1 MDLATVIGTVMGF
14 GLVIAAI
21 ATGGSVM
28 AFVDPASILIVI
40 GGTFS
45 VTAIS
50 FSLGEVMK
58 GQTLILKA
66 VFSKSNDAAAAA
78 VKVLELADLAR
89 KNGVLG
95 MQETLKDLDDIPF
108 LQKGL
113 GMVIDGTPGDEVEKV
128 MRQET
133 KGMLGRHQ
141 ASVMMLQRAATV
153 APAMGLIGTLVG
165 LVQMLGNLD
174 DPDSIGPSMAIA
186 LLTTLYGAILANM
199 VFAPLAGKLERNSKE
214 EAMLMGVYAM
224 GAGSIGRQEN
234 PRRLET
240 LINTLLPPAKRVQF
254 FD

>member
-1 MDLATVIGTVMGF
+1 MDIATLLGILIGF

-21 ATGGSVM
+21 ATGGSIT
-28 AFVDPASILIVI
+28 AFIDVPSVLIVI

-45 VTAIS
+45 ITMVS
-50 FSLGEVMK
+50 FSLGEIMK
-58 GQTLILKA
+58 GQTLMLKA
-66 VFSKSNDAAAAA
+66 VFGKAQDHSAAALQ
-78 VKVLELADLAR
+78 VLELADMAR

-95 MQETLKDLDDIPF
+95 MQESLKNLDDVPF

-113 GMVIDGTPGDEVEKV
+113 SLVVDGTPGDEVERMMK
-128 MRQET
+128 QEI
-133 KGMLGRHQ
+133 KGMKTRHERAVGILRQ
-141 ASVMMLQRAATV
+141 ASSV

-174 DPDSIGPSMAIA
+174 DPNSIGPSMAVA

-199 VFAPLAGKLERNSKE
+199 VFSPLSGKLERNSTE
-214 EAMLMGVYAM
+214 EAALMNVYTM

-240 LINTLLPPAKRVQF
+240 LLNTQLAPSKRVQF